1 SNAGGRI
8 VVSGLRVSLQAS
20 RAWPGSTAHAD
31 TVCDDK
37 TAVPIW
43 ECPTH
48 ALLLAV
54 MRVLEKVEME
64 RIRRLQ
70 RLSRQGWLED
80 IPPALLAG
88 VQGEAA

>member
-1 SNAGGRI
+1 
-8 VVSGLRVSLQAS
+8 
-20 RAWPGSTAHAD
+20 
-31 TVCDDK
+31 
-37 TAVPIW
+37 
-43 ECPTH
+43 
-48 ALLLAV
+48 

-80 IPPALLAG
+80 IPSALLAG